1 MAITFFAGVVAMGF
15 LIASLFF
22 FRFWLRTRD
31 GLFATFAA
39 AFMLLAANQALAEFI
54 ELGRDELGWV
64 WLLRVA
70 AFTLIII
77 AIVRKN
83 IYAGSRKKTRRATGE
98 G

>member
-1 MAITFFAGVVAMGF
+1 MVTTFFAGVVAMGF

-31 GLFATFAA
+31 GLFAAFAA
-39 AFMLLAANQALAEFI
+39 AFALLAANQALAEFI

-83 IYAGSRKKTRRATGE
+83 IYAGSSKNPRRATGE